1 LVANST
7 PTLPCR
13 RGDCAGLICSGRAT
27 TTPCSID
34 PGMEGVGLAGRRS
47 AAASMTPLPPPRG
60 AKTGSIY
67 SRSARTGI
75 CCTST
80 SAPARNFVD
89 HASDLEVPNSQG
101 RIQAGPNSGRA
112 DFTGRFRR
120 GRGEAGLTRNRRSA
134 QGMGPSR
141 AGKHGG
147 RCVGP
152 IPGSPKPHLNGTRLS
167 CVMGRLRLCAI

>member
-1 LVANST
+1 MVANST

-13 RGDCAGLICSGRAT
+13 RGDCAGLICSGMAT

-34 PGMEGVGLAGRRS
+34 PGMEGVGLPGRRS
-47 AAASMTPLPPPRG
+47 AAALMTPLPPSRG
-60 AKTGSIY
+60 AKTGSTY
-67 SRSARTGI
+67 LRSARTGI

-89 HASDLEVPNSQG
+89 HASDLEVPNS
-101 RIQAGPNSGRA
+101 GRA
-112 DFTGRFRR
+112 DFTGRFHR
-120 GRGEAGLTRNRRSA
+120 GRGDAGLTRNRRSA

-167 CVMGRLRLCAI
+167 CIMGRLRLCAI